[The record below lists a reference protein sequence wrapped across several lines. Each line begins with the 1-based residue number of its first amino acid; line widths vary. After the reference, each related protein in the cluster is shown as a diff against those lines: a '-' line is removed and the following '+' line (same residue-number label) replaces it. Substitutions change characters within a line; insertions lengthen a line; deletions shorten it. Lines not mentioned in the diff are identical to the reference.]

1 MRIINFISIIFIVFS
16 CKKTSK
22 KPVVATNTDEVNF
35 TSIGQPIGK
44 FGKGVVDIDAN
55 AYKTIIIGNQEW
67 MAENLNV
74 SKYNDG
80 TPIPNESDTIK
91 WFKLEFNAWM
101 NNRPKAY
108 DNMKYGKLYN
118 GFVVDSTLNGNK
130 NVCPTGWHI
139 PSDQDWTI
147 LSDYLGGAN
156 VAVKM
161 KEVGEKHWKSNKNA
175 TNASLFTALPA
186 GVLYET
192 KDSSF
197 AVGNYTAWWS
207 STKFVF
213 NTFYVIRSF
222 SDNEPF
228 LENTQASNLSGLSI
242 RCVKD

>member
-1 MRIINFISIIFIVFS
+1 
-16 CKKTSK
+16 
-22 KPVVATNTDEVNF
+22 
-35 TSIGQPIGK
+35 
-44 FGKGVVDIDAN
+44 
-55 AYKTIIIGNQEW
+55 

-118 GFVVDSTLNGNK
+118 RFVVDSTLNGNK
-130 NVCPTGWHI
+130 NVCPTGWHV

-161 KEVGEKHWKSNKNA
+161 KEVGEKHWKSNINA

-186 GVLYET
+186 GVLYDT
-192 KDSSF
+192 KDTSF

-207 STKFVF
+207 STKYYNSVM
-213 NTFYVIRSF
+213 VIRS
-222 SDNEPF
+222 SSINDP
-228 LENTQASNLSGLSI
+228 LLLNTQASNFSGLSI
-242 RCVKD
+242 RCIKD